1 MKKLA
6 TNKDREANLKRK
18 IAKIPE
24 NAEAGDTL
32 AEFYTNFFN
41 LKEQQDLD
49 PNWAKN
55 NLEYDLRAC
64 DYIVEKCK
72 DEYYAQNIYA
82 ALCNNSFRKNEVM
95 PILMEDSWSC
105 SWRYAGGIV
114 ADLRGEGD
122 YLDWYCSGIQGDIPD
137 ETYNEMTQEGKLLYN
152 LRKEKFVTES
162 YVTDE
167 VKEDLFKL
175 GWVVLEQDEEQI

>member
-6 TNKDREANLKRK
+6 TNKDRQENLKRK
-18 IAKIPE
+18 IAKIPKD
-24 NAEAGDTL
+24 ASAGDTL
-32 AEFYTNFFN
+32 AEFYTNF
-41 LKEQQDLD
+41 LSQKEQQELD
-49 PNWAKN
+49 PEWAKN
-55 NLEYDLRAC
+55 NLEYDLRASE
-64 DYIVEKCK
+64 YIVEKCK

-82 ALCNNSFRKNEVM
+82 ALCNNDFRKNEVI

-122 YLDWYCSGIQGDIPD
+122 YLDWYCTGIQGDIPD
-137 ETYNEMTQEGKLLYN
+137 ASYNEMTLESKLLYQM
-152 LRKEKFVTES
+152 RKEKFVGEG

-167 VKEDLFKL
+167 VREDLSKL
-175 GWVVLEQDEEQI
+175 GWIVLEQNEELL

>member
-6 TNKDREANLKRK
+6 TNKDRQENLKRK

-24 NAEAGDTL
+24 HAEAKEQLID
-32 AEFYTNFFN
+32 FYTNF
-41 LKEQQDLD
+41 LSQKEQQELD

-55 NLEYDLRAC
+55 NLEYDLRASE
-64 DYIVEKCK
+64 YMVEKCK
-72 DEYYAQNIYA
+72 DEYYAQNVYA
-82 ALCNNSFRKNEVM
+82 ALCNNYFRKNEVLH
-95 PILMEDSWSC
+95 ILKEDTWSC

-137 ETYNEMTQEGKLLYN
+137 ETYNEMTTEGKLLYD
-152 LRKEKFVTES
+152 LRKEKFVSES

-167 VKEDLFKL
+167 VKEDLFNL
-175 GWVVLEQDEEQI
+175 GWIVLEQDEEQL

>member
-41 LKEQQDLD
+41 LKEQQELD

-82 ALCNNSFRKNEVM
+82 AF
-95 PILMEDSWSC
+95 
-105 SWRYAGGIV
+105 
-114 ADLRGEGD
+114 
-122 YLDWYCSGIQGDIPD
+122 
-137 ETYNEMTQEGKLLYN
+137 YN